1 MIRIPLLSFL
11 LLAGCAT
18 DREQLA
24 SVVAEDST
32 DTSATEIEKATK
44 FIQDGL
50 PFPVEIDPR
59 GILFE
64 SSSSDPELA
73 NLKRSFLQPL
83 ARSPHAAKIKSVK
96 IDAAEL
102 EWTQWKCRIDVQG
115 LTPIEINHFGGF
127 WSGKSSND
135 PEAYRAA
142 LQYILSQLDNIAQ
155 RVGW

>member
-1 MIRIPLLSFL
+1 MFRIPLLLSL

-18 DREQLA
+18 DGKQQVSAISEN
-24 SVVAEDST
+24 ST
-32 DTSATEIEKATK
+32 DTHTAEIQRATK

-50 PFPVEIDPR
+50 PFPVDIDPR

-64 SSSSDPELA
+64 SSSSDPELG

-83 ARSPHAAKIKSVK
+83 ARSPHAGKIKKVR

-102 EWTQWKCRIDVQG
+102 EWYQWECRIYVED
-115 LTPIEINHFGGF
+115 LTPIEITHFAGF
-127 WSGKSSND
+127 WSGKSSDD
-135 PEAYRAA
+135 PDAYRPA

>member
-1 MIRIPLLSFL
+1 MIRIPILFFL

-18 DREQLA
+18 DGEQQVSA
-24 SVVAEDST
+24 IAENST
-32 DTSATEIEKATK
+32 DTYAAEVEEATK

-50 PFPVEIDPR
+50 PFPVDIDPR

-83 ARSPHAAKIKSVK
+83 ARSPHAGKIKRVK
-96 IDAAEL
+96 IDTAEL
-102 EWTQWKCRIDVQG
+102 EWYHWKCRIDVEE
-115 LTPIEINHFGGF
+115 LTPIEITHLAGF
-127 WSGKSSND
+127 WSCKSCND
-135 PEAYRAA
+135 PDSYRTA
-142 LQYILSQLDNIAQ
+142 LQYILRQLDNIAQ